1 MPLKATTAEYSPA
14 PFSYPSIEFLYI
26 PPVKVKTN
34 TVLAKTARLKQLD
47 HLA

>member
-14 PFSYPSIEFLYI
+14 PFSYLSIEFLCI

-47 HLA
+47 NLA